1 MWARRKARKQDAS
14 VRTVLGGY
22 GLSTDGTPEERQA
35 RLLAHF
41 EEHPEANLEH
51 VDGAA
56 LEEVALQ
63 YRKWYHRG
71 TGLRINST
79 WCLGGQRR
87 RAWQPAA
94 GSVSFSAT
102 DTAPEK
108 QEPPPLALGPAHA
121 KPSLTVEVPPLEQPL
136 RSPPAPELK
145 SPGLPSR
152 TPKTPRTPGGS
163 VIRRAKMLFAD
174 V

>member
-14 VRTVLGGY
+14 LRTVLAGY
-22 GLSTDGTPEERQA
+22 DLSTEGTPEECRT
-35 RLLAHF
+35 RLLQHF
-41 EEHPEANLEH
+41 EAHPEANLEA

-63 YRKWYHRG
+63 YRKWYQRG

-79 WCLGGQRR
+79 WCLGGERR
-87 RAWQPAA
+87 RAWQAA
-94 GSVSFSAT
+94 PNAVSF
-102 DTAPEK
+102 DTPQKK

-121 KPSLTVEVPPLEQPL
+121 RPSLTVDVPLLEHPL
-136 RSPPAPELK
+136 RSPPASELK
-145 SPGLPSR
+145 SPGLLSR
-152 TPKTPRTPGGS
+152 RSPKTPRTPGGS
-163 VIRRAKMLFAD
+163 VIRRVKMLFAD